1 MVINGYNT
9 SNDYEVLFKLMREQN
24 IICYIDSFDRDV
36 CEAIFRIELCPFY
49 ELVSRGFR
57 HFSVNT
63 KEEFIEKCERHKV
76 WFVLP
81 MQSNQTTLGPSLLDL
96 FAPICFNTPEDL
108 ITKANELDVKPYNG
122 ASIVTYFIHVAGK
135 LCRSTNTRLFYLKA
149 PYSVATYESLLDHN
163 FKIAFG
169 KKNVYLGSN
178 GFHGSLLI
186 IEIVEGNEHA

>member
-1 MVINGYNT
+1 MH
-9 SNDYEVLFKLMREQN
+9 D
-24 IICYIDSFDRDV
+24 
-36 CEAIFRIELCPFY
+36 AIANLDQVRY
-49 ELVSRGFR
+49 ELLNFPVEVPNKDKIFQI
-57 HFSVNT
+57 VNET
-63 KEEFIEKCERHKV
+63 LEMLKV
-76 WFVLP
+76 
-81 MQSNQTTLGPSLLDL
+81 QSSFLDL

-135 LCRSTNTRLFYLKA
+135 LCRSSNTRLFYLKA

-186 IEIVEGNEHA
+186 IEIVEEIEHA